1 MHDDKHDDKH
11 EFINTWL
18 RFLAIHMFI
27 LNCEYVSIME

>member
-1 MHDDKHDDKH
+1 MMINMMINMSL
-11 EFINTWL
+11 FNTWL